1 MKSKIELQWIPL
13 SERSVRFPRGVIA
26 TWCLHSFD
34 IRCTLVLHEH
44 LAPYAQIA
52 HKTRT
57 LSTPCSSLSAC
68 EWPTILHE
76 ETVANNIFW
85 IILAKRT
92 LSPIICEYRFRY
104 CDELH
109 NYYGV
114 CNLVTNVPRM
124 HYNLAVPEHVVR
136 KSHPSG

>member
-13 SERSVRFPRGVIA
+13 SGRSVRFPRGVIA

-34 IRCTLVLHEH
+34 IGCTLVLHEH

-57 LSTPCSSLSAC
+57 LCPLRVVWMTYYITWRDCNKQHVLD
-68 EWPTILHE
+68 
-76 ETVANNIFW
+76 NIGQEDTF
-85 IILAKRT
+85 
-92 LSPIICEYRFRY
+92 SPIICKYRFRY

-114 CNLVTNVPRM
+114 CNLVTSVPRM